1 LKKAFTLIEVMIA
14 VMVFFVAVLAFM
26 SITSNSKRI
35 FHIILQNQDFDLKSS
50 VVFVEQKDRK
60 NLYEE
65 LLDFNI
71 TNDHIIS
78 KLKQI
83 SIKFDKEIDTTQDYN
98 ITKLIIYKLIAYNK
112 YHSSRA
118 YEIELGK

>member
-1 LKKAFTLIEVMIA
+1 MKKAFTLIEVMIA

-50 VVFVEQKDRK
+50 VVFVEQKERK